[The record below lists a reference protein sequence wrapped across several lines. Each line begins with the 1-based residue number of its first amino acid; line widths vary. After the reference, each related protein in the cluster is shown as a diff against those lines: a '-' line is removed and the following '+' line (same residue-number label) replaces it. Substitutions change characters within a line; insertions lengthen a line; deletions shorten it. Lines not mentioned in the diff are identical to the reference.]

1 MNPAVDHPR
10 AHPQRGG
17 QFLAAQQP
25 AIRRSCGSA
34 KASWTCSASRTSP
47 SASPHATASTRG
59 GRAGRATSVADPT
72 PAGPP
77 PGGAAWRRT
86 RPFRLRRSRRPI
98 RSLQSQG
105 RNVLGAT
112 AEGPDPPEG
121 PHRGRISSVAPS
133 TFLLTP
139 GSVGRNT
146 VLPPASRSVHPMFL
160 SFSKYSAPPWYSL
173 GSVGRCPTAPLAHR
187 PTVGPVIGPETGAV
201 GRRPVRSRP
210 RPRDILRSRGSWPGQ
225 TGPRPGVCNA

>member
-25 AIRRSCGSA
+25 VIRRSCGSA
-34 KASWTCSASRTSP
+34 KASWTCQASRTSP

-98 RSLQSQG
+98 RSLQRPG
-105 RNVLGAT
+105 KERTRAT

-121 PHRGRISSVAPS
+121 PHRGRISSVAP
-133 TFLLTP
+133 
-139 GSVGRNT
+139 V
-146 VLPPASRSVHPMFL
+146 
-160 SFSKYSAPPWYSL
+160 
-173 GSVGRCPTAPLAHR
+173 
-187 PTVGPVIGPETGAV
+187 
-201 GRRPVRSRP
+201 VRSFYPGVCRP
-210 RPRDILRSRGSWPGQ
+210 QHRSP
-225 TGPRPGVCNA
+225 PRPGVFTQCSCRSASIQRHHDIRLVRLVGAPRPPWRTDQPSGRSSALRPELSADAQSGPGHDPGTFRDPGVLARSDGASAWDL